1 MSLQK
6 EVLTYRYIRIIE
18 ENLLFFIGYKDYC
31 KDAVE
36 KEMESKNE
44 KNKNVEVRNKSR

>member
-18 ENLLFFIGYKDYC
+18 ENLLFFIGYKDC
-31 KDAVE
+31 CREAVE
-36 KEMESKNE
+36 KEMEIKDE
-44 KNKNVEVRNKSR
+44 K